1 MTVES
6 PSVIFAL
13 PEAMGLAKQIAT
25 EACCDLG
32 HYEQK
37 LFPDGE
43 RYIRLLDSVSGR
55 HIVCLGATA
64 NHESTLDLYDLAS
77 VVVAEGA
84 RRLSIAIPYFG
95 YSTMERATRRGE
107 AVVAKFRARLFSSI
121 PNGVEQNQ
129 MLFFD
134 LHSPGIPHY
143 LENGVGSKHL
153 RAHELLCE
161 EIKRLGGQDFVL
173 GSTDAGRAKWVETM
187 ANQMGVDAAFVLK
200 RRRDDGHTEILALNA
215 RVEGRTV
222 VLYDDMIRSGGTLIS
237 AARAY
242 QEAGA
247 ARLFAVATHGVFT
260 GESLDRIADTG
271 LFERVICTDSHPKT
285 RRLNHPLL
293 SVVSC
298 ASVFADALKCP

>member
-1 MTVES
+1 MRGNWHNKLQQKRAAT
-6 PSVIFAL
+6 L
-13 PEAMGLAKQIAT
+13 GAMSRSF
-25 EACCDLG
+25 
-32 HYEQK
+32 
-37 LFPDGE
+37 FPDGE

-95 YSTMERATRRGE
+95 YSTMERATKRGE

-153 RAHELLCE
+153 SAQELLCE
-161 EIKRLGGQDFVL
+161 EISRLGGSDFVL
-173 GSTDAGRAKWVETM
+173 AVPMRDAQSGLRHGQPDGGR
-187 ANQMGVDAAFVLK
+187 
-200 RRRDDGHTEILALNA
+200 RC
-215 RVEGRTV
+215 
-222 VLYDDMIRSGGTLIS
+222 
-237 AARAY
+237 
-242 QEAGA
+242 
-247 ARLFAVATHGVFT
+247 
-260 GESLDRIADTG
+260 
-271 LFERVICTDSHPKT
+271 IC
-285 RRLNHPLL
+285 
-293 SVVSC
+293 
-298 ASVFADALKCP
+298 A